1 MLQATIY
8 FDPKI
13 HKALKMKAIQTENTL
28 SELVNEAV
36 KMSLSEDLIDLEALD
51 KRKNQKERS
60 FDSFLKELKKDG
72 TL

>member
-13 HKALKMKAIQTENTL
+13 HKALKMKAVQTENTL
-28 SELVNEAV
+28 SELVNDAV
-36 KMSLSEDLIDLEALD
+36 KMSLSEDLIDLEALN

>member
-13 HKALKMKAIQTENTL
+13 HKALKMKAVQTENTL
-28 SELVNEAV
+28 SELVNDAV
-36 KMSLSEDLIDLEALD
+36 KMSLSEDLIDLEALN
-51 KRKNQKERS
+51 KRKKQKERS